1 MDEFIFPKSG
11 LIIISRKWP
20 EVLKF
25 RSHIFEGRVFHHRL
39 RPRKHR
45 LSYQVF
51 SMLIDLDELPILH
64 NQLKFFS
71 YNKFNLFSFWDKD
84 YGSELDGR
92 SLAQYARNVLSD
104 HGCDLTNGSIKLLC
118 YPRLFGYAFNPLSVY
133 YCYDSSSTLKVIIC
147 EVSNTFNERH
157 SYLIN
162 INQSGGKRVHHS
174 CKKMFYVSP
183 FMDMDSTYH
192 FYITSPSDR
201 LTVFIDQHDDKGS
214 LLKASFSGYSKTLSD
229 KSLFSLLLKYPLMT
243 VKVIG
248 GIHWEALKLWR
259 IGLKTFTRPTPPE
272 NPITHVNADALKTK
286 T

>member
-1 MDEFIFPKSG
+1 MDEFIYPKNG
-11 LIIISRKWP
+11 LITTSRKWP
-20 EVLKF
+20 EVLNF
-25 RSHIFEGRVFHHRL
+25 RSHIFEGRVFHQRL

-51 SMLIDLDELPILH
+51 SMLIDLDELPLLH

-71 YNKFNLFSFWDKD
+71 HNQFNLFSFWDKD
-84 YGSELDGR
+84 YGSGIGGSLDK
-92 SLAQYARNVLSD
+92 YARKILSD
-104 HGCDLTNGSIKLLC
+104 HGRNLTNGSIKLLC

-133 YCYDSSSTLKVIIC
+133 YCYDSSGTLKVIIC

-162 INQSGGKRVHHS
+162 IDQSGGKRVHHS

-192 FYITSPSDR
+192 LHITSPSDR

-214 LLKASFSGYSKTLSD
+214 LLKASFTGYSKILSD
-229 KSLFSLLLKYPLMT
+229 KSLILLLLKYPLMT

-259 IGLKTFTRPTPPE
+259 KGLKVFTRPRPPD
-272 NPITHVNADALKTK
+272 NPITLVHKDSLKTK